1 MASRSRWVAL
11 GLSTG
16 AVAGLVAGMAATAR
30 PQAAT
35 PPPAAVTTDTGPTTV
50 PPPGA
55 AVPAGN
61 PFAGRPSIT
70 QTGAS

>member
-11 GLSTG
+11 GMSAG

-30 PQAAT
+30 PQVTTA
-35 PPPAAVTTDTGPTTV
+35 PPPPPTVTDEPTVTL
-50 PPPGA
+50 PGGA
-55 AVPAGN
+55 EPAES